1 MKVRKTKEIKAALQK
16 KGFVLDPSKDHHEF
30 YYLKV
35 DGKKHAIYTYLSH
48 GLKEYNV
55 QLMAQIKKQLKFRD
69 AQKADDFFDCPL
81 SANDYVQ
88 MLKGNG
94 DI

>member
-1 MKVRKTKEIKAALQK
+1 MKVRKTKEIKTALQK
-16 KGFVLDPSKDHHEF
+16 KGFVLEPSKNHHEF

-48 GLKEYNV
+48 GLKEYSSP
-55 QLMAQIKKQLKFRD
+55 LMAQIKKQLRFSD

-81 SANDYVQ
+81 SASEYVQ
-88 MLKGNG
+88 MLKDSG

>member
-1 MKVRKTKEIKAALQK
+1 MKARKTKEIKAALQK
-16 KGFVLDPSKDHHEF
+16 KGFILEPSKNHHEF

-48 GLKEYNV
+48 GVKEYATP
-55 QLMAQIKKQLKFRD
+55 LMAQIKKQLKFID
-69 AQKADDFFDCPL
+69 SQKADDFFDCPL
-81 SANDYVQ
+81 SAKEYIE
-88 MLKGNG
+88 MLKDNG